1 MGAQSYAGQNTAIP
15 SRQTIRKEKGD
26 GETLFGL
33 VLALATLY
41 GLGTMIAFLVSWA
54 VR

>member
-1 MGAQSYAGQNTAIP
+1 MSAQSYAGQNRAIP
-15 SRQTIRKEKGD
+15 SGQSLRKGRGD

-41 GLGTMIAFLVSWA
+41 GLGTLVAFLVSWA
-54 VR
+54 VK